1 MKTAAPIKLS
11 VRQRLLDAAE
21 ALFYTEGIHAVG
33 IERVLAKAG
42 VAKASLYATFGSKDA
57 LVAAYLERRHQ
68 VRQARLA
75 SVIDQ
80 ADTPQARILGMF
92 DDLAC
97 SAAQPGF
104 RGCSFARVGV
114 EAEPGSAVRGVCDG
128 ARSWVYEQLRAQ
140 AALMGASAPEQLARQ
155 LLIIY
160 DGAAVS
166 ASFDGAA
173 QTAAAARTMAALLL
187 DNAPGATQAGAH

>member
-1 MKTAAPIKLS
+1 MKTAAPTKLS

-21 ALFYTEGIHAVG
+21 ALFYAEGIHAVG
-33 IERVLAKAG
+33 IDRVLAQSG

-75 SVIDQ
+75 GVIEQ
-80 ADTPQARILGMF
+80 ADTPRARILAMF
-92 DDLAC
+92 DDLAR
-97 SAAQPGF
+97 SAARPGF
-104 RGCSFARVGV
+104 RGCPFARVGV
-114 EAEPGSAVRGVCDG
+114 EAEPGSAVRAVCDD
-128 ARSWVYEQLRAQ
+128 ARSWVYAQLRAQ
-140 AALMGASAPEQLARQ
+140 AALTGAPAPEQLARQ

-166 ASFDGAA
+166 ASLDGAA
-173 QTAAAARTMAALLL
+173 QTAAAARQMAALLL
-187 DNAPGATQAGAH
+187 DSALGPATG